1 MHIKEDWLQWFLSFL
16 IKKSTGSG
24 IKFMLNQQFANEL
37 HQPIIIKFEKE
48 GFIFQLLNFRYIR
61 FYFSVRY
68 LLCASDLSSKYA

>member
-1 MHIKEDWLQWFLSFL
+1 MMHIKEDWLQWFLSFL

-48 GFIFQLLNFRYIR
+48 GFIFQLLNFR
-61 FYFSVRY
+61 
-68 LLCASDLSSKYA
+68 